1 MRPVLRGMIPYT
13 ALKDCSVDL
22 GDIADMNEALD
33 VEQANNEILMNRA
46 RVNGN

>member
-13 ALKDCSVDL
+13 ALKDYSVDL

-46 RVNGN
+46 RANGN